1 MTKPTPNP
9 KLKRRYPRRKTSAPV
24 EAGLQGEIA
33 LLRAIISLLS
43 DMAFEDRPLSEQLR
57 IYDILGRQTT
67 RVGML
72 VKAQRELEKRQDLDG
87 TLQEALALVQQEMS
101 QEDDLHKTEG
111 FPQKAEGFPQIVEG
125 SNG

>member
-1 MTKPTPNP
+1 MIEPNPTP
-9 KLKRRYPRRKTSAPV
+9 KLKRRYPRRKTSARA
-24 EAGLQGEIA
+24 EAGLQGEIT

-101 QEDDLHKTEG
+101 QEDDLHKAEG

>member
-1 MTKPTPNP
+1 MTEPNPTP
-9 KLKRRYPRRKTSAPV
+9 KLKRRYPRRKTSARV
-24 EAGLQGEIA
+24 AAGLQGEIA

-87 TLQEALALVQQEMS
+87 TLQEALALVKQEMS

-111 FPQKAEGFPQIVEG
+111 FPQKAEGFLQIVEG